1 MLLRQLSPSN
11 TKLMKNLQRQCGFLD
26 KPVYIGIFGV
36 GGHNDMKFKEEEVKE
51 IREMINA
58 VDSHNAYNDDMIEYS
73 TVQPIY
79 SGLKFDVYVDTGL
92 AYIHNNHEPVV
103 FVRDGSEKKNPLI
116 PITVS
121 LSPKV
126 VGGVVPKNLKQEDVD
141 SIFRFIVQ
149 NYEALILLAEDKL
162 SITKFIDGITRVHK
176 IVAESIEEMAK

>member
-1 MLLRQLSPSN
+1 
-11 TKLMKNLQRQCGFLD
+11 
-26 KPVYIGIFGV
+26 
-36 GGHNDMKFKEEEVKE
+36 MKFKEEVKE

-58 VDSHNAYNDDMIEYS
+58 IDSHNAYNDDMIEYS

-176 IVAESIEEMAK
+176 IVAESIEEMDQENTNQTLTQIQQRKK

>member
-1 MLLRQLSPSN
+1 M
-11 TKLMKNLQRQCGFLD
+11 T
-26 KPVYIGIFGV
+26 
-36 GGHNDMKFKEEEVKE
+36 
-51 IREMINA
+51 
-58 VDSHNAYNDDMIEYS
+58 
-73 TVQPIY
+73 
-79 SGLKFDVYVDTGL
+79 L

-121 LSPKV
+121 LLPKV